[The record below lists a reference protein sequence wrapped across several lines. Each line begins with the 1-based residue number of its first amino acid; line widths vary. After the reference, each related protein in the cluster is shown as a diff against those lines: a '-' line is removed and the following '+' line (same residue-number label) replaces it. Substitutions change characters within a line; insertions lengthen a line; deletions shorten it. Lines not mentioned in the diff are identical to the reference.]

1 MTAKSST
8 SSETLSFADATAL
21 ILGEVG
27 TPLHYRDITE
37 QALERNLIQTEG
49 KTPQASLNAILA
61 VDIKQKGESS
71 RFIRVKPGIFGL
83 RSWGMEQTLPTL
95 LVTQNE
101 DSDRRVK
108 IPHYSTYTKLRSV
121 LPVWNGRKRSQ
132 ITGLRSTLSS
142 LFGSPQDPVDWT
154 NPDAWIPQRLKG
166 QDRDLAEA
174 IWQKSEGVVNPR
186 YIHSHWLLA
195 CTYQLLTEDSNGQ
208 MLLTERGKDFIA
220 HPQGDT
226 VALVDEGEGLLKILT
241 IVAEKGTGRK
251 GDFVAE
257 WAEYLKRYSRIGTD
271 ITIKDTLGRR
281 LSNLL
286 ERRLL
291 AKTGTTYSITDEG
304 LNYLN
309 QTGGTEDLD
318 SFDELQQILQ
328 LQKQQQASV
337 RASIQALLETMNPI
351 AFEYLIKQLL
361 EAMNYQNVRVTQ
373 ASNDKGVDVVADIEL
388 GITSVREVVQ
398 VKRHKANIQRTVLD
412 ALRGSLYR
420 FQAVRGTIIT
430 TGGFS
435 KGTTQVAFEPGAP
448 PITLIH
454 GEKLV
459 DLLIE
464 HGIGVRSKTIEL
476 LELDADAFV
485 QQEAES
491 DE

>member
-8 SSETLSFADATAL
+8 SFETLSFADATAF
-21 ILGEVG
+21 ILEKAG

-71 RFIRVKPGIFGL
+71 RFIRVKPGVFGL

-108 IPHYSTYTKLRSV
+108 IPHYSTYTKLRLV

-174 IWQKSEGVVNPR
+174 IWQKSAGVVNPR

-251 GDFVAE
+251 GDFVTE
-257 WAEYLKRYSRIGTD
+257 WAEYLKRYSRFGTD
-271 ITIKDTLGRR
+271 ITIKDALGRR

-361 EAMNYQNVRVTQ
+361 EAMNYQNVRVTA

-485 QQEAES
+485 QQETES
-491 DE
+491 EE